1 VTARFPDEMSQE
13 ELSAYRRAAK
23 EGLRKRLAA
32 LRRSLTAEARAQRA
46 AAACAHF
53 ARDPSFDD
61 ARVVLGYAP
70 LRFELDPSPLL
81 SLARQHGK
89 LVALPRVMPDS
100 GELSLH
106 LYAEGDALEE
116 SGFGVRE
123 PLASAPQVAPEQVD
137 LVLVPG
143 LAFDMRGYRLGY
155 GKGFYDRLLPRL
167 RRASSA
173 GMAFELS
180 LLPEVPSEEHD
191 IPVQRVVTEK
201 RVLIAQAGLR

>member
-1 VTARFPDEMSQE
+1 MSRE

-32 LRRSLTAEARAQRA
+32 LRRSLNAEARAERA
-46 AAACAHF
+46 AAACALLGRE
-53 ARDPSFDD
+53 ACFDQ

-70 LRFELDPSPLL
+70 LRFELDPGPLL
-81 SLARQHGK
+81 ELARTRGK
-89 LVALPRVMPDS
+89 QVALPRVVPDT

-106 LYAEGDALEE
+106 VYAEGDVLEE

-123 PLASAPQVAPEQVD
+123 PLAAAARLQPEQID

-143 LAFDMRGYRLGY
+143 LAFDAGGYRLGY
-155 GKGFYDRLLPRL
+155 GKGFYDRLLPSL
-167 RRASSA
+167 RGAHSA

-180 LLPEVPSEEHD
+180 LLPEVPREEHD

-201 RVLIAQAGLR
+201 RVLIAQAGLL

>member
-1 VTARFPDEMSQE
+1 MSARFPDEMTQE

-32 LRRSLTAEARAQRA
+32 LRRSLNAEARAERA
-46 AAACAHF
+46 AAACAHLAADACF
-53 ARDPSFDD
+53 AE
-61 ARVVLGYAP
+61 ARLVLAYAP
-70 LRFELDPSPLL
+70 LRFELDPGRLL
-81 SLARQHGK
+81 AVARTHGK
-89 LVALPRVMPDS
+89 RVALPRVVPETGD
-100 GELSLH
+100 LSLH
-106 LYAEGDALEE
+106 VYADGDSLEE

-123 PLASAPQVAPEQVD
+123 PLPSAERVAPHQVD

-143 LAFDMRGYRLGY
+143 LAFDASGYRLGY
-155 GKGFYDRLLPRL
+155 GKGFYDRLLPHLSLAR
-167 RRASSA
+167 SV

-180 LLPEVPSEEHD
+180 LLPEVPREEHD